1 MFRDIT
7 ACIFSE
13 VSSWSLKTHRTH
25 HHEARRDHGCIL
37 MNGSQSESWADS
49 GRAPAGPGPSGGHGP
64 ALGYEEA
71 RTGKAGHPVS
81 PLGQGQYCPRDVR
94 NGCESTGWGQGGG
107 HWRWCLQEWAL
118 GGLSAWGR
126 WERECEADVKQCVC
140 LCVCEMQWGVY
151 VTCMFWSTI

>member
-1 MFRDIT
+1 MAKTLRT
-7 ACIFSE
+7 
-13 VSSWSLKTHRTH
+13 SLQWV
-25 HHEARRDHGCIL
+25 
-37 MNGSQSESWADS
+37 GSIQSESWADS

-151 VTCMFWSTI
+151 VPLELPISEQIWRSPLGESNSFLPY